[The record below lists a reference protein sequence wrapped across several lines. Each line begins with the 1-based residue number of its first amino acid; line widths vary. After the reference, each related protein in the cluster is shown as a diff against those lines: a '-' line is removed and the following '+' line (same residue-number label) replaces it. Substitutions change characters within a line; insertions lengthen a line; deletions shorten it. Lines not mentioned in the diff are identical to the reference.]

1 MSFVRDPLLGL
12 FVLIRRWVG
21 VCGTRWR
28 ADERTI
34 TLPLTVNRPFALTG
48 AHVCLNSQIQSGT
61 VMEGRIAACHELTEH
76 VAPSIHRA
84 SQEVLEEAERALS
97 HNKGKPPSTSRNVLF
112 GGY

>member
-1 MSFVRDPLLGL
+1 
-12 FVLIRRWVG
+12 
-21 VCGTRWR
+21 
-28 ADERTI
+28 
-34 TLPLTVNRPFALTG
+34 
-48 AHVCLNSQIQSGT
+48 
-61 VMEGRIAACHELTEH
+61 MEGRIAACHELTEH